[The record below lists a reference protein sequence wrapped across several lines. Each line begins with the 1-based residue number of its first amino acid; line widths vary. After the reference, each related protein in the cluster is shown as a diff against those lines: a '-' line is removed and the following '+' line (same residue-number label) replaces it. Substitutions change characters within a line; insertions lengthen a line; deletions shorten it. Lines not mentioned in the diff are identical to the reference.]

1 MTVVPSDTS
10 DTDVDPCENEVGR
23 SSADKE
29 VPLSLILEK
38 LVVSA
43 FARSLVDVPPGVIK
57 LGVDRPVVVKLTDA
71 EGREKPLVDSP
82 DETEGKSGDRLVD
95 GTFEGREE
103 LPVDRVA
110 STRPKS
116 DVPSVET
123 PGNPDGLDVKAATE
137 VASGVPSDTL

>member
-57 LGVDRPVVVKLTDA
+57 LGVDRPVVVKIWH
-71 EGREKPLVDSP
+71 EGR
-82 DETEGKSGDRLVD
+82 
-95 GTFEGREE
+95 
-103 LPVDRVA
+103 
-110 STRPKS
+110 
-116 DVPSVET
+116 
-123 PGNPDGLDVKAATE
+123 
-137 VASGVPSDTL
+137 